1 MKLQSL
7 MLRNSLFLLTL
18 ILALPAFRA
27 AAQSKPD
34 SVTAPE
40 TQSKIQ
46 QGFRPLPRNDAG
58 LEAAQE
64 GPEFLRRRQDWFF
77 KPRAFPQGFIPQGA
91 RQRALNRMHQMLQ
104 NEGRLNASLHL
115 E

>member
-1 MKLQSL
+1 MASPEPVLPARASRGPGRDAGCVLLESNPILQPGRDMKLQSL

-40 TQSKIQ
+40 TQSKTQ

-58 LEAAQE
+58 LEGAQ
-64 GPEFLRRRQDWFF
+64 G
-77 KPRAFPQGFIPQGA
+77 GA
-91 RQRALNRMHQMLQ
+91 RGACSARGA
-104 NEGRLNASLHL
+104 AV
-115 E
+115 

>member
-7 MLRNSLFLLTL
+7 MLRNSLLILTSL
-18 ILALPAFRA
+18 LALPAFPA

-34 SVTAPE
+34 AA
-40 TQSKIQ
+40 QSQEKQAKQ
-46 QGFRPLPRNDAG
+46 QRGFRPLPRNDAG

-77 KPRAFPQGFIPQGA
+77 KPRAFPLGFIPQGA
-91 RQRALNRMHQMLQ
+91 RGLKNQSCLRRRNS
-104 NEGRLNASLHL
+104 G
-115 E
+115 